1 MTRAYRRQLLS
12 GLSVAAPMF
21 AALGDATRLRILMR
35 LRQDGPN
42 SITSLTR
49 DSSISRQAVTKHLQ
63 ALELVRLVRS
73 SRIGREHVWE
83 LRAEKLIELRG
94 YVEQISG
101 QWDQALERLRAMV
114 ESQ

>member
-1 MTRAYRRQLLS
+1 
-12 GLSVAAPMF
+12 MF

-49 DSSISRQAVTKHLQ
+49 DTSISRQAVTKHLR

-73 SRIGREHVWE
+73 SRVGREHVWE
-83 LRAEKLIELRG
+83 LRAEKLAELRG
-94 YVEQISG
+94 YTEQISG
-101 QWDQALERLRAMV
+101 QWDQALERLRVMV
-114 ESQ
+114 ESK